1 MLAWSPVVSQLL
13 CGILWRRSNLH
24 HQAIHSTATNAR
36 LTARAVAPY
45 ISALKGEAFRR
56 ILVIEF
62 GDMRTLIYNAC
73 LDYYERSKP
82 ASVFMIAI
90 DELDGL
96 KKNVGELIAETANA
110 FVLNLLI
117 QTRNEFYGPS
127 NIVLG
132 HYVLG
137 RYLMLLPGTL
147 GAKSAEF
154 AEVLRKSVNEKDFV
168 FNKRPMRLTISI
180 GVVHKPGHA
189 GDQDYMIMQAD
200 QACSETM
207 SIGGNKVTIAK
218 ITEGF

>member
-1 MLAWSPVVSQLL
+1 MDDPNQGWKHDSGIFRALSGQPKKARESSSQLNPPDL
-13 CGILWRRSNLH
+13 SWEH
-24 HQAIHSTATNAR
+24 
-36 LTARAVAPY
+36 VP
-45 ISALKGEAFRR
+45 EE
-56 ILVIEF
+56 VIEF

-73 LDYYERSKP
+73 LNAYERSKP

-90 DELDGL
+90 DELDLL
-96 KKNVGELIAETANA
+96 KKNIGELIAETANA
-110 FVLNLLI
+110 FVLNLLT
-117 QTRNEFYGPS
+117 QTRNEYYGPS
-127 NIVLG
+127 NILLV

-137 RYLMLLPGTL
+137 GHLILLPNTL
-147 GAKSAEF
+147 GANAAEF

-168 FNKRPMRLTISI
+168 FNKRALRLTISI

-207 SIGGNKVTIAK
+207 SIGGNKITIAK

>member
-1 MLAWSPVVSQLL
+1 MDDPNQNWKHDSGIFRALGGQPKRARESSSQLNPPDL
-13 CGILWRRSNLH
+13 S
-24 HQAIHSTATNAR
+24 
-36 LTARAVAPY
+36 LTRVP
-45 ISALKGEAFRR
+45 EE
-56 ILVIEF
+56 VIEF

-96 KKNVGELIAETANA
+96 KKNIGELIAETADA

>member
-1 MLAWSPVVSQLL
+1 MDDPNQNWKHDSGIFRALGGQPKRARESSSQLNQPDL
-13 CGILWRRSNLH
+13 SL
-24 HQAIHSTATNAR
+24 
-36 LTARAVAPY
+36 P
-45 ISALKGEAFRR
+45 R
-56 ILVIEF
+56 IPEEVIEF

-73 LDYYERSKP
+73 LDAYERSRP
-82 ASVFMIAI
+82 VSVFMIAI
-90 DELDGL
+90 DELEGL
-96 KKNVGELIAETANA
+96 KRNYGDLAVETANA

-117 QTRNEFYGPS
+117 QTRNEFYGPGTR
-127 NIVLG
+127 ILLG

-147 GAKSAEF
+147 GAKAAEF
-154 AEVLRKSVNEKDFV
+154 AEVLRKSVNEKDFIW
-168 FNKRPMRLTISI
+168 NKREMRLTVSI

-200 QACSETM
+200 QACSEAM